1 MSTAFLKRL
10 QIYKRIKNRQQLC
23 YHEVTLLMSAQTKN
37 YKNNQLPFGSFESFT
52 VPLDSFWVVSG
63 IFFVIQ
69 NFLYIKLLFLLVC
82 MYHKIR
88 MYLLLIPPI

>member
-10 QIYKRIKNRQQLC
+10 QIYKRIKNRQQLR
-23 YHEVTLLMSAQTKN
+23 YHQVTLLMLAHTKN
-37 YKNNQLPFGSFESFT
+37 YKNNRLPFGSFESFT

-69 NFLYIKLLFLLVC
+69 NLLYIKLLFLLVC
-82 MYHKIR
+82 ITKIVCT
-88 MYLLLIPPI
+88 YCLFL